1 MRDFDKDFKEWLID
15 KNHYGIS
22 WKPQHERHPYLIGQ
36 EEYFFQLPFS
46 MQWGVYVDFFDE
58 HGILIEIGK
67 NIEPDILGDWWVLIN
82 TNEFGIDYIKTRQE
96 ARQSSINKAKEMY
109 SKTNNKV

>member
-1 MRDFDKDFKEWLID
+1 MRDFDKDFLSWYQEQEFKVANWEKETF
-15 KNHYGIS
+15 Y
-22 WKPQHERHPYLIGQ
+22 PYPV
-36 EEYFFQLPFS
+36 FDNLPFS
-46 MQWGVYVDFFDE
+46 WQWGVYVDFFDE